1 MPLNQL
7 TALSAATAAL
17 TADAAR
23 RVIALRGSDN
33 RSLSGFIWRTGLA
46 VTAHEALE
54 ADEEVA
60 VLLPDGRAATAQ
72 LAGRDPATDV
82 ALIRLETSEFADWS
96 HAAPPPAGSLAM
108 LVGRTDSSVLSSL
121 AAVSEAGPAWRS
133 MRGGEIDAL
142 ITLGVRLS
150 SRAEGG
156 AVVAPD
162 GSLIGMAVTGARR
175 RTLAIPAST
184 IARAVATLAEKGYVP
199 RGWLGVSLHPMGQGA
214 GAIVVG
220 LEAGSPAATGGLLV
234 GDIVTTWGGTP
245 LLSVGDLAERLSS
258 GTVGATARLG
268 VLRGGN
274 ALELDITIGERP
286 RC

>member
-1 MPLNQL
+1 MPLNEL
-7 TALSAATAAL
+7 AALSAATAAL

-23 RVIALRGSDN
+23 RVIALRGSDG
-33 RSLSGFIWRTGLA
+33 RCLSGFIWRTGLA
-46 VTAHEALE
+46 VTAHEALD

-60 VLLPDGRAATAQ
+60 ILLPDGSAATAQ
-72 LAGRDPATDV
+72 VAGRDPATDV
-82 ALIRLETSEFADWS
+82 ALLRFETGDVAEWP
-96 HAAPPPAGSLAM
+96 HAQPPAAGSLAV
-108 LVGRTDSSVLSSL
+108 LVGRTEGSILSSL
-121 AAVSEAGPAWRS
+121 AAISEAGPAWRS
-133 MRGGEIDAL
+133 MRGGEIDVL
-142 ITLGVRLS
+142 ITLGVRLM
-150 SRAEGG
+150 SRSEGG

-162 GSLIGMAVTGARR
+162 GGLIGMAVTGARR

-220 LEAGSPAATGGLLV
+220 LEADSPAATGGLLV
-234 GDIVTTWGGTP
+234 GDIVTTWGGAP
-245 LLSVGDLAERLSS
+245 VLSVGDLAERLSS
-258 GTVGATARLG
+258 GTVGAMAKLG

-286 RC
+286 RS